1 MGLGFWGKYSDIW
14 GVIRGNIRIRGRRA
28 QGKGS
33 IHIRALARMNYKV
46 DLRVSSRHQKPK
58 AALGSVLCR
67 HINIPGIGDLI
78 NLLPTADE
86 TPPL

>member
-1 MGLGFWGKYSDIW
+1 MGLGFWEKDSDIW
-14 GVIRGNIRIRGRRA
+14 DVIRGNIRVRGRRA

-33 IHIRALARMNYKV
+33 IHIRALVRMNYKV
-46 DLRVSSRHQKPK
+46 DLRVSSRYQKSK
-58 AALGSVLCR
+58 AVLGSVLCR
-67 HINIPGIGDLI
+67 HINIPGIGDLT